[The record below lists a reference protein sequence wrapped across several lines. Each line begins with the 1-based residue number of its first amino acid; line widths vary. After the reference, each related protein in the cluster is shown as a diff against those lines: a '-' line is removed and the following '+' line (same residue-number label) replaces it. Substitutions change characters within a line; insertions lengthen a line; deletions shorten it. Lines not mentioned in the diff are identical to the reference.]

1 MDSAQEPRHAGR
13 GGIIRVQAAA
23 RNYTTIGGRN
33 LRYRSRAL
41 QQRREEVP
49 VEKVVG
55 TITLRCLGGHCS
67 PRARKA
73 RSDCRIMNRVNRGG
87 CAKEGARVFRSRR
100 GHGPG
105 NPVPWWSGLAADDEE
120 LIAQVDK
127 PPQLLVELAEVSA
140 LDDFPRRPFSVGRGS
155 KTASCVCAASQCVRM
170 LERQSHPK

>member
-1 MDSAQEPRHAGR
+1 M
-13 GGIIRVQAAA
+13 
-23 RNYTTIGGRN
+23 
-33 LRYRSRAL
+33 
-41 QQRREEVP
+41 
-49 VEKVVG
+49 
-55 TITLRCLGGHCS
+55 
-67 PRARKA
+67 
-73 RSDCRIMNRVNRGG
+73 
-87 CAKEGARVFRSRR
+87 FRSRR

-140 LDDFPRRPFSVGRGS
+140 LDDFPRRRFSVGRGS